1 MLKRTCYSDKLKE
14 GEEVVISGWV
24 HERRDLGGIKFIL
37 LRDREGIAQIT
48 APKKKVS
55 EEIFKLID
63 SLGREWVISVKGTVK
78 SSPQAPNGLEV
89 IPQEIEIISTAEPSL
104 PLDPSEK
111 VDADIDTRLDNRFMD
126 IRKPKVT
133 AIFKIRSEILRAA
146 REYLLSQAFVEIQT
160 PKITASGTEGGT
172 ELFPISYFEREAF
185 LAQSPQLYKQT
196 MMATGMD
203 RVFEMAHYFRAEESN
218 TRRHLSESDAID
230 IEMSFI
236 ENEEDVIY
244 ILENLVSHILNCV
257 NKNKKNELS
266 LLGIEVNIPSTPF
279 RRVNYDQAITLLQ
292 EGGFNVRYG
301 EDLGT
306 ETEKALGNIVK
317 EKYGDNLYFI
327 WFRSFQA
334 QTQGAVQD
342 EAAGALGTQVQ
353 VLSITNDNTAYY
365 IVLRNAMTK
374 DVNVTG
380 ASIGGITGTATFSPT
395 GTSAGIAA
403 GTSKT
408 FVVTPPA
415 TPITNLPTRGTT
427 RTFTITYTIASTPPS
442 TGALVHTYTDA

>member
-317 EKYGDNLYFI
+317 EKYGDDLYFLTKYPLSTKPFYTNFDGEI
-327 WFRSFQA
+327 ARAFDLDYKGVEISSGGQRIHNVDVLKTRIKEKGLPVTSFEAYLKPFRF
-334 QTQGAVQD
+334 GMPPH
-342 EAAGALGTQVQ
+342 GGFGLGIDRLLMQMLNLENIREG
-353 VLSITNDNTAYY
+353 VLFPHDRRR
-365 IVLRNAMTK
+365 LE
-374 DVNVTG
+374 
-380 ASIGGITGTATFSPT
+380 P
-395 GTSAGIAA
+395 
-403 GTSKT
+403 
-408 FVVTPPA
+408 
-415 TPITNLPTRGTT
+415 
-427 RTFTITYTIASTPPS
+427 
-442 TGALVHTYTDA
+442 

>member
-1 MLKRTCYSDKLKE
+1 MCGVIMLKRTCYSDKLKE
-14 GEEVVISGWV
+14 GEEVVLSGWV

-63 SLGREWVISVKGTVK
+63 SLGREWIISVKGNVK

-146 REYLLSQAFVEIQT
+146 REYLLSQAFIEIQT

-317 EKYGDNLYFI
+317 EKYGDNLYFLTKYPLSTKPFYTNFDGEI
-327 WFRSFQA
+327 ARAFDLDYKGVEISSGGQRIHNVDVLKTRIKEKGLPVTSFEAYLKPFRF
-334 QTQGAVQD
+334 GMPPH
-342 EAAGALGTQVQ
+342 GGFGLGIDRLLMQMLNLENIREG
-353 VLSITNDNTAYY
+353 VLFPHDRRR
-365 IVLRNAMTK
+365 LE
-374 DVNVTG
+374 
-380 ASIGGITGTATFSPT
+380 P
-395 GTSAGIAA
+395 
-403 GTSKT
+403 
-408 FVVTPPA
+408 
-415 TPITNLPTRGTT
+415 
-427 RTFTITYTIASTPPS
+427 
-442 TGALVHTYTDA
+442 

>member
-14 GEEVVISGWV
+14 GEEVVLSGWV

-63 SLGREWVISVKGTVK
+63 SLGREWIISVKGNVK

-146 REYLLSQAFVEIQT
+146 REYLLSQAFIEIQT

-317 EKYGDNLYFI
+317 EKYGDNLYFLTKYPLSTKPFYTNFDGEI
-327 WFRSFQA
+327 ARAFDLDYKGVEISSGGQRIHNVDVLKTRIKEKGLPVTSFEAYLKPFRF
-334 QTQGAVQD
+334 GMPPH
-342 EAAGALGTQVQ
+342 GGFGLGIDRLLMQMLNLENIREG
-353 VLSITNDNTAYY
+353 VLFPHDRRR
-365 IVLRNAMTK
+365 LE
-374 DVNVTG
+374 
-380 ASIGGITGTATFSPT
+380 P
-395 GTSAGIAA
+395 
-403 GTSKT
+403 
-408 FVVTPPA
+408 
-415 TPITNLPTRGTT
+415 
-427 RTFTITYTIASTPPS
+427 
-442 TGALVHTYTDA
+442 

>member
-146 REYLLSQAFVEIQT
+146 REYLLSQAFIEIQT

-317 EKYGDNLYFI
+317 EKYGDDLYFLTKYPLSTKPFYTNFDGEI
-327 WFRSFQA
+327 ARAFDLDYKGVEISSGGQRIHNVDVLKTRIKEKGLPVTSFEAYLKPFRF
-334 QTQGAVQD
+334 GMPPH
-342 EAAGALGTQVQ
+342 GGFGLGIDRLLMQMLNLENIREG
-353 VLSITNDNTAYY
+353 VLFPHDRRR
-365 IVLRNAMTK
+365 LE
-374 DVNVTG
+374 
-380 ASIGGITGTATFSPT
+380 P
-395 GTSAGIAA
+395 
-403 GTSKT
+403 
-408 FVVTPPA
+408 
-415 TPITNLPTRGTT
+415 
-427 RTFTITYTIASTPPS
+427 
-442 TGALVHTYTDA
+442 

>member
-14 GEEVVISGWV
+14 GEEVVLSGWV

-63 SLGREWVISVKGTVK
+63 SLGREWIISVKGNVK

-146 REYLLSQAFVEIQT
+146 REYLLSQAFIEIQT

-317 EKYGDNLYFI
+317 EKYGDDLYFLTKYPLSTKPFYTNFDGEI
-327 WFRSFQA
+327 ARAFDLDYKGVEISSGGQRIHNVDVLKTRIKEKGLPVTSFEAYLKPFRF
-334 QTQGAVQD
+334 GMPPH
-342 EAAGALGTQVQ
+342 GGFGLGIDRLLMQM
-353 VLSITNDNTAYY
+353 L
-365 IVLRNAMTK
+365 
-374 DVNVTG
+374 
-380 ASIGGITGTATFSPT
+380 
-395 GTSAGIAA
+395 
-403 GTSKT
+403 
-408 FVVTPPA
+408 
-415 TPITNLPTRGTT
+415 
-427 RTFTITYTIASTPPS
+427 
-442 TGALVHTYTDA
+442 

>member
-14 GEEVVISGWV
+14 GEEVIISGWV

-55 EEIFKLID
+55 EDIFKLMD
-63 SLGREWVISVKGTVK
+63 SLGREWVIAVKGNVK
-78 SSPQAPNGLEV
+78 SSPQAPGGLEV
-89 IPQEIEIISTAEPSL
+89 IPQEIEVINIAEPSL

-126 IRKPKVT
+126 IRKPRVT

-146 REYLLSQAFVEIQT
+146 REYLLSQSFVEIQT

-218 TRRHLSESDAID
+218 TRRHLSESDAVD

-236 ENEEDVIY
+236 ENEDDVIY
-244 ILENLVSHILNCV
+244 ILENLVSYILSCV
-257 NKNKKNELS
+257 SKNRKNELS
-266 LLGIEVNIPSTPF
+266 LLGIEVNPPSTPF
-279 RRVNYDQAITLLQ
+279 RRVKYDEAISLLQ
-292 EGGFNVRYG
+292 DGGFNVRHG

-317 EKYGDNLYFI
+317 EKYGDELYFLTKYPLSTKPFYTNFDGEVARAFDLDYKGVEI
-327 WFRSFQA
+327 SSGGQRIHNVEVLKTRIKEKGLPVTSFEAYLKPFRF
-334 QTQGAVQD
+334 GMPPH
-342 EAAGALGTQVQ
+342 GGFGLGIDRLLMQMLNLENIREG
-353 VLSITNDNTAYY
+353 VLFPHDRRR
-365 IVLRNAMTK
+365 LE
-374 DVNVTG
+374 
-380 ASIGGITGTATFSPT
+380 P
-395 GTSAGIAA
+395 
-403 GTSKT
+403 
-408 FVVTPPA
+408 
-415 TPITNLPTRGTT
+415 
-427 RTFTITYTIASTPPS
+427 
-442 TGALVHTYTDA
+442 

>member
-14 GEEVVISGWV
+14 GEDVVISGWV

-55 EEIFKLID
+55 EDIFKLMD
-63 SLGREWVISVKGTVK
+63 SIGREWVLAVKGTVK
-78 SSPQAPNGLEV
+78 ASPQAPGGLEV
-89 IPQEIEIISTAEPSL
+89 IPQEIEVISMAEPNL

-111 VDADIDTRLDNRFMD
+111 VEADIDTRLDNRFMD
-126 IRKPKVT
+126 IRKPRVT

-218 TRRHLSESDAID
+218 TRRHLSESDAVD

-236 ENEEDVIY
+236 ENEEDVMY
-244 ILENLVSHILNCV
+244 ILENLVSYILTCV
-257 NKNKKNELS
+257 SKNKKNELA
-266 LLGIEVNIPSTPF
+266 LLKIDISPPSTPF
-279 RRVNYDQAITLLQ
+279 RRVRYEEAISLLQ
-292 EGGFNVRYG
+292 EAGFNVHHG

-317 EKYGDNLYFI
+317 EKYGDDLYFL
-327 WFRSFQA
+327 
-334 QTQGAVQD
+334 TKYP
-342 EAAGALGTQVQ
+342 
-353 VLSITNDNTAYY
+353 LSTKPFSTYFDGEVARAFDLDYKGVEISSGGQRIHNVE
-365 IVLRNAMTK
+365 VLRTRIK
-374 DVNVTG
+374 DKGLPVTSFEAYLKPFRFG
-380 ASIGGITGTATFSPT
+380 MPPHGGFGL
-395 GTSAGIAA
+395 GIDRLLMQML
-403 GTSKT
+403 
-408 FVVTPPA
+408 
-415 TPITNLPTRGTT
+415 NLENIREGVLFPHDR
-427 RTFTITYTIASTPPS
+427 RRLEP
-442 TGALVHTYTDA
+442 

>member
-1 MLKRTCYSDKLKE
+1 MCGVIMLKRTCYSDKLKE
-14 GEEVVISGWV
+14 GEEVVLSGWV

-63 SLGREWVISVKGTVK
+63 SLGREWIISVKGNVK

-146 REYLLSQAFVEIQT
+146 REYLLSQAFIEIQT

-317 EKYGDNLYFI
+317 EKYGDDLYFLTKYPLSTKPFYTNFDGEI
-327 WFRSFQA
+327 ARAFDLDYKGVEISSGGQRIHNVDVLKTRIKEKGLPVTSFEAYLKPFRF
-334 QTQGAVQD
+334 GMPPH
-342 EAAGALGTQVQ
+342 GGFGLGIDRLLMQMLNLENIREG
-353 VLSITNDNTAYY
+353 VLFPHDRRR
-365 IVLRNAMTK
+365 LE
-374 DVNVTG
+374 
-380 ASIGGITGTATFSPT
+380 P
-395 GTSAGIAA
+395 
-403 GTSKT
+403 
-408 FVVTPPA
+408 
-415 TPITNLPTRGTT
+415 
-427 RTFTITYTIASTPPS
+427 
-442 TGALVHTYTDA
+442 

>member
-1 MLKRTCYSDKLKE
+1 MCGVIMLKRTCYSDKLKE
-14 GEEVVISGWV
+14 GEEVVLSGWV

-37 LRDREGIAQIT
+37 IRDREGIAQIT

-63 SLGREWVISVKGTVK
+63 SLGREWIISVKGNVK

-146 REYLLSQAFVEIQT
+146 REYLLSQAFIEIQT

-317 EKYGDNLYFI
+317 EKYGDNLYFLTKYPLSTKPFYTNFDGEI
-327 WFRSFQA
+327 ARAFDLDYKGVEISSGGQRIHNVDVLKTRIKEKGLPVTSFEAYLKPFRF
-334 QTQGAVQD
+334 GMPPH
-342 EAAGALGTQVQ
+342 GGFGLGIDRLLMQMLNLENIREG
-353 VLSITNDNTAYY
+353 VLFPHDRRR
-365 IVLRNAMTK
+365 LE
-374 DVNVTG
+374 
-380 ASIGGITGTATFSPT
+380 P
-395 GTSAGIAA
+395 
-403 GTSKT
+403 
-408 FVVTPPA
+408 
-415 TPITNLPTRGTT
+415 
-427 RTFTITYTIASTPPS
+427 
-442 TGALVHTYTDA
+442 

>member
-1 MLKRTCYSDKLKE
+1 MCGVIMLKRTCYSDKLKE
-14 GEEVVISGWV
+14 GEEVVLSGWV

-63 SLGREWVISVKGTVK
+63 SLGREWIISVKGNVK

-317 EKYGDNLYFI
+317 EKYGDDLYFLTKYPLSTKPFYTNFDGEI
-327 WFRSFQA
+327 ARAFDLDYKGVEISSGGQRIHNVDVLKTRIKEKGLPVTSFEAYLKPFRF
-334 QTQGAVQD
+334 GMPPH
-342 EAAGALGTQVQ
+342 GGFGLGIDRLLMQMLNLENIREG
-353 VLSITNDNTAYY
+353 VLFPHDRRR
-365 IVLRNAMTK
+365 LE
-374 DVNVTG
+374 
-380 ASIGGITGTATFSPT
+380 P
-395 GTSAGIAA
+395 
-403 GTSKT
+403 
-408 FVVTPPA
+408 
-415 TPITNLPTRGTT
+415 
-427 RTFTITYTIASTPPS
+427 
-442 TGALVHTYTDA
+442 

>member
-1 MLKRTCYSDKLKE
+1 MCGVIMLKRTCYSDKLKE

-63 SLGREWVISVKGTVK
+63 SLGREWIISVKGNVK

-317 EKYGDNLYFI
+317 EKYGDDLYFLTKYPLSTKPFYTNFDGEI
-327 WFRSFQA
+327 ARAFDLDYKGVEISSGGQRIHNVDVLKTRIKEKGLPVTSFEAYLKPFRF
-334 QTQGAVQD
+334 GMPPH
-342 EAAGALGTQVQ
+342 GGFGLGIDRLLMQMLNLENIREG
-353 VLSITNDNTAYY
+353 VLFPHDRRR
-365 IVLRNAMTK
+365 LE
-374 DVNVTG
+374 
-380 ASIGGITGTATFSPT
+380 P
-395 GTSAGIAA
+395 
-403 GTSKT
+403 
-408 FVVTPPA
+408 
-415 TPITNLPTRGTT
+415 
-427 RTFTITYTIASTPPS
+427 
-442 TGALVHTYTDA
+442 